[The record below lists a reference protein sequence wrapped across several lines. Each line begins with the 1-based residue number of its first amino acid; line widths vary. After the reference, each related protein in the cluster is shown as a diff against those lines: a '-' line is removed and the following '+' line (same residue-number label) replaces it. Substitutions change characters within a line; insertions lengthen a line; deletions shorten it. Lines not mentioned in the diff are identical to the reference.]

1 MSSSG
6 ICLEEKRFSS
16 ENTTVGSRDS
26 YIFCYKGFNNIQI
39 GHKYV
44 KFWKYDA
51 LIFSL
56 NNFGD
61 DQKQP
66 YMASTITK
74 LGNWIKIIGFVEKA
88 SYWLTATNFWD
99 IV

>member
-1 MSSSG
+1 MT
-6 ICLEEKRFSS
+6 K
-16 ENTTVGSRDS
+16 
-26 YIFCYKGFNNIQI
+26 
-39 GHKYV
+39 
-44 KFWKYDA
+44 
-51 LIFSL
+51 
-56 NNFGD
+56 
-61 DQKQP
+61 KQP